1 MARKVYEA
9 VRNLRSAV
17 VFYDFDFGEF
27 VVKLFVNGVYDASA
41 DYFTDDR
48 CDACGTADAMVEFVE
63 V

>member
-9 VRNLRSAV
+9 VRDSRSAV
-17 VFYDFDFGEF
+17 VFYDFDYGEF
-27 VVKLFVNGVYDASA
+27 VVKLFTDGVYDASA

-48 CDACGTADAMVEFVE
+48 CDACGTADAMVEPVG